1 MITTFIM
8 AIIKSHRNF
17 NHKTGCWP
25 IGRFALPFDI
35 CHGIGPCKPCGFGD
49 ALFSQD
55 KKCDFRTRR
64 FTRSVTIESGCD
76 ESGLKLSAFYLRA
89 IVNRAVWNQ
98 IKQVTAFSKTSNSL
112 YRAQPGT
119 EIASKIKSTLV
130 VDKTIRSKKVVLVYP
145 LLLPLVLLPNSK
157 VCEDG

>member
-1 MITTFIM
+1 M
-8 AIIKSHRNF
+8 
-17 NHKTGCWP
+17 
-25 IGRFALPFDI
+25 
-35 CHGIGPCKPCGFGD
+35 
-49 ALFSQD
+49 
-55 KKCDFRTRR
+55 
-64 FTRSVTIESGCD
+64 SVTIESGCD
-76 ESGLKLSAFYLRA
+76 ESGLTFSAFYLRA

-130 VDKTIRSKKVVLVYP
+130 VDKTIRGKKVVLVYP